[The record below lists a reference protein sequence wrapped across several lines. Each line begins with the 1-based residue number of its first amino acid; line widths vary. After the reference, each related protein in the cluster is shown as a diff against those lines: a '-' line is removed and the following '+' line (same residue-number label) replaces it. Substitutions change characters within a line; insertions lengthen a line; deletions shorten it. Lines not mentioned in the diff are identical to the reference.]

1 MMAKKI
7 MKPKLILTL
16 EEIDALDDLL
26 DLYLDGEFNERGINR
41 GALLQIQE
49 QIGEI
54 MELINARLGFSD
66 RRVEKDIG
74 KYLV

>member
-1 MMAKKI
+1 MAKKNWKSKI
-7 MKPKLILTL
+7 VLTL

-49 QIGEI
+49 QVGEI
-54 MELINARLGFSD
+54 MEVINLRLGFTD
-66 RRVEKDIG
+66 QRVDKEVV
-74 KYLV
+74 KYLM

>member
-1 MMAKKI
+1 MAKKI

>member
-1 MMAKKI
+1 MAKKI

-54 MELINARLGFSD
+54 MELINARLGFTD
-66 RRVEKDIG
+66 RRVDKDIG

>member
-1 MMAKKI
+1 MAKKI

-26 DLYLDGEFNERGINR
+26 DLYLNGEFNERGINR
-41 GALLQIQE
+41 DALLQIQE
-49 QIGEI
+49 QVGEM

-66 RRVEKDIG
+66 QRLEKDIG
-74 KYLV
+74 KYLM

>member
-1 MMAKKI
+1 MAKKI

-54 MELINARLGFSD
+54 MELINARLGFTD